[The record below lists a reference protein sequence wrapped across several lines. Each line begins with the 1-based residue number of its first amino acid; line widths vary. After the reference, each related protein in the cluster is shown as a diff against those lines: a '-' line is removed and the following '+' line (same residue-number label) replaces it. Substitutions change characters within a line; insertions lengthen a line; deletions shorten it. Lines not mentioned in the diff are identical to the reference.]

1 MKILNEKLFLSA
13 LLVVAMAC
21 NNNTN
26 KEDSVDSANDMN
38 DKKDT
43 SGVMAPSADTMA
55 TTPVD
60 KDVADFAVEA
70 ANGGMMEVELGKV
83 AQQKAE
89 SQRIKDF
96 GAMMVQDH
104 SAANDKLKSLAQSK
118 NITLPGTIGIDAQK
132 DIDDLNKKTGRDFDK
147 AFMSMMLSD
156 HKKDVKAFQKAASDL
171 KDMDVRNFAAETLPT
186 LQKHLDSAMAIT
198 GKK

>member
-13 LLVVAMAC
+13 MFVVAMAC
-21 NNNTN
+21 NNNSN

-43 SGVMAPSADTMA
+43 SGIMAPSADTMA

-147 AFMSMMLSD
+147 AYMNMMLSD